1 MDTIIVD
8 KYKHKIEIFKVL
20 PIMSNIMFVFRILKN
35 EYVTIVNGNYGF
47 LVM

>member
-20 PIMSNIMFVFRILKN
+20 PIMSNILCMFRIFRN
-35 EYVTIVNGNYGF
+35 EYVTIVSGNYVF
-47 LVM
+47 LVV